1 MTTRATFYICRD
13 EGGDPGMGIDCTA
26 LVDAVVA
33 LSTLWKRDNQVFSVD
48 VMRAVGAVIAAADAI
63 FEVEP

>member
-1 MTTRATFYICRD
+1 MTTRSTFYICRD
-13 EGGDPGMGIDCTA
+13 EGGDPEMGIDCTA
-26 LVDAVVA
+26 LVDAVVS

-48 VMRAVGAVIAAADAI
+48 VMRAVGAAIAATDAL